1 LQLARFLR
9 YIAAFLIFC
18 CHSFESSTMAGTVA
32 AAACCPRRCF
42 LVDIATTLSSNSSN
56 YNHYSNTKE
65 ASSGITLLRLMG
77 TVVSIVQESLN
88 GAPTI
93 HLDDGTGLAAIITSL
108 TMLEAIHCCI
118 GTSLDCIVRVDYSDS
133 GHSINSNN
141 SNNVKNAKLHA
152 DSLMIVPDAHAETL
166 RWLELSYLKKNPGN
180 FLQQQDQS
188 SRQQQSQSS
197 QSQLLYMQSR
207 TGYPCHSVQA
217 DDVYQLIQ
225 SDGSDAYVY
234 QGQKGLLAKDLA
246 IVLDISIDHVHDL
259 IQELQ
264 IEGLVYQNQE
274 GGYMPL

>member
-1 LQLARFLR
+1 
-9 YIAAFLIFC
+9 
-18 CHSFESSTMAGTVA
+18 MAVA
-32 AAACCPRRCF
+32 AALCCPRRCF
-42 LVDIATTLSSNSSN
+42 LVDIATILASNNNHSN
-56 YNHYSNTKE
+56 NNNKQT
-65 ASSGITLLRLMG
+65 SGITLLRLMG

-88 GAPTI
+88 QAPTI
-93 HLDDGTGLAAIITSL
+93 HLDDGTGLAAINTPL

-118 GTSLDCIVRVDYSDS
+118 GTSLDCIVRVDYS
-133 GHSINSNN
+133 GHSNHSNN
-141 SNNVKNAKLHA
+141 NNHNISSDSNNAKLHA
-152 DSLMIVPDAHAETL
+152 DSLMVVPDAHAETL
-166 RWLELSYLKKNPGN
+166 RWLELSYLKKNPAN
-180 FLQQQDQS
+180 LLQQQQQDQP
-188 SRQQQSQSS
+188 SRQSQQQSQSQS

-207 TGYPCHSVQA
+207 TGYPCQSVQA

-246 IVLDISIDHVHDL
+246 IVLDISMEHVHDL

>member
-1 LQLARFLR
+1 
-9 YIAAFLIFC
+9 
-18 CHSFESSTMAGTVA
+18 MAVA

-42 LVDIATTLSSNSSN
+42 LVDIATILASNSNHNDSSNKQTSP
-56 YNHYSNTKE
+56 
-65 ASSGITLLRLMG
+65 GITLLRLMG

-88 GAPTI
+88 EAPTI
-93 HLDDGTGLAAIITSL
+93 LLDDGTGLAAIVTPL
-108 TMLEAIHCCI
+108 NMLEAIHCCI
-118 GTSLDCIVRVDYSDS
+118 GTSLDCIVRVDYS
-133 GHSINSNN
+133 GNSINNSN

-180 FLQQQDQS
+180 FLQQQDRDWPSRS
-188 SRQQQSQSS
+188 SQPQSQSQS

-207 TGYPCHSVQA
+207 TGYPCQAVQA

-225 SDGSDAYVY
+225 SDGSDEYVY

-246 IVLDISIDHVHDL
+246 IVLDTSTEHVHDL

-274 GGYMPL
+274 GAFLPL

>member
-1 LQLARFLR
+1 
-9 YIAAFLIFC
+9 
-18 CHSFESSTMAGTVA
+18 MANTVA

-42 LVDIATTLSSNSSN
+42 LVDVATIVSSNNSN
-56 YNHYSNTKE
+56 HNHNSNNKE
-65 ASSGITLLRLMG
+65 ASSGITSLRLMG

-93 HLDDGTGLAAIITSL
+93 HLDDGTGIAAIVTPL

-118 GTSLDCIVRVDYSDS
+118 GTSLDCIVRVDSS
-133 GHSINSNN
+133 
-141 SNNVKNAKLHA
+141 KNAKLHA

-180 FLQQQDQS
+180 FLPQDQQS
-188 SRQQQSQSS
+188 SHEQQSQSS
-197 QSQLLYMQSR
+197 QSPQLLFMQSR

-234 QGQKGLLAKDLA
+234 QGQKGVLAKDLA
-246 IVLDISIDHVHDL
+246 IVLDISINQVHDL

-264 IEGLVYQNQE
+264 IEGLVYRNQQ

>member
-1 LQLARFLR
+1 MAVAALA
-9 YIAAFLIFC
+9 
-18 CHSFESSTMAGTVA
+18 A

-42 LVDIATTLSSNSSN
+42 LVDIATILASNNNNYSSS
-56 YNHYSNTKE
+56 YNKQ
-65 ASSGITLLRLMG
+65 ASSSITLLRLMG
-77 TVVSIVQESLN
+77 TVVSIVQESLHE
-88 GAPTI
+88 APTI
-93 HLDDGTGLAAIITSL
+93 LLDDGTGLAAIVTPL
-108 TMLEAIHCCI
+108 NMLEAIHCCI
-118 GTSLDCIVRVDYSDS
+118 GTSLDCIVRVDYS
-133 GHSINSNN
+133 GHNNSN

-180 FLQQQDQS
+180 FLQEQQDQDQS
-188 SRQQQSQSS
+188 SRQSQQQS

-207 TGYPCHSVQA
+207 TGYPCQSVQA

-225 SDGSDAYVY
+225 SDGSDEYVY

-274 GGYMPL
+274 GAFLPL